1 MTNNYLSHNFKNLIK
16 VALDNKN
23 KFNENKPFPHIIFDN
38 FFNSKYLDLIL
49 ENFPELEKNKN
60 VVEFNSEKDKKKF
73 ATNKNFNYPEII
85 NNFLNY
91 LNSFEF
97 LNFLQIITGIKEI
110 LISDPYFFGGGLHE
124 IKKNGF
130 LKIHSDF
137 NYHPDLYLDRR
148 INILIYLNKNW
159 QESYGGELELWNKS
173 MEKSEKKILPIF
185 NRLVIFN
192 TNDFTFHGHPEPLNC
207 PENMSRK
214 SIALYYY
221 SNGRPDQETNRKLR
235 FHNTIYKNRKNFN
248 EKIDERIP
256 VYKKIFGKF
265 YIRKKINIDKID

>member
-60 VVEFNSEKDKKKF
+60 VLEFNSEKDKKKF

-97 LNFLQIITGIKEI
+97 LNFLQIITGIKEK
-110 LISDPYFFGGGLHE
+110 LISDPYFSDGGLHE
-124 IKKNGF
+124 TKKNGF
-130 LKIHSDF
+130 LKIHADFNFHSDF
-137 NYHPDLYLDRR
+137 HLDRR
-148 INILIYLNKNW
+148 INVLIYLNKNW

-173 MEKSEKKILPIF
+173 MEKCEKKIFPIF

-221 SNGRPDQETNRKLR
+221 SNGRPDQEINRKLP
-235 FHNTIYKNRKNFN
+235 FHGTIYKNRKNFN
-248 EKIDERIP
+248 ENFLQKIP

-265 YIRKKINIDKID
+265 YIKKKINSDKID